1 MATDSAQTLH
11 AIELRAERAIV
22 QELRIM
28 VGEVLALRPC
38 LGIEDRTY
46 ADGLLM
52 KLDRL
57 ILDQSVPFQCSNA
70 DAIHIVVLPTLA
82 RAVA

>member
-1 MATDSAQTLH
+1 MTTDSVQTLH

-57 ILDQSVPFQCSNA
+57 ILDQSVPSECSNA
-70 DAIHIVVLPTLA
+70 DAIHIVVSPTLV